1 MAATQTSRRWLR
13 RRPSVNLTGA
23 PGGVAIKP
31 GANVGVFVSRIVVEN
46 DVDDLADRNL
56 RLDVVEKSNELMT
69 MTLHVAAD
77 DRAIEDV
84 EDGEQCRGTVS
95 CVMVPSRPYFSGS
108 PGWVRSRA

>member
-1 MAATQTSRRWLR
+1 M
-13 RRPSVNLTGA
+13 
-23 PGGVAIKP
+23 
-31 GANVGVFVSRIVVEN
+31 FVSRIVVEN

-56 RLDVVEKSNELMT
+56 RLNGVQKSNAFLMT

>member
-1 MAATQTSRRWLR
+1 
-13 RRPSVNLTGA
+13 
-23 PGGVAIKP
+23 VAIKP